1 MPDILPDESFDETR
15 KCRLAPPSPV
25 GWGQVVHLSTLFI
38 TFHARRGG
46 THWGNNRRE
55 MRPDK
60 RCKSRKDNQVRI
72 LTHEFATI
80 YYLWGNLL

>member
-46 THWGNNRRE
+46 NTACCNRSGGCR
-55 MRPDK
+55 
-60 RCKSRKDNQVRI
+60 
-72 LTHEFATI
+72 LH
-80 YYLWGNLL
+80 GNLNQRIDAYP